1 MNRAAAP
8 FALGEGPDVCLLLHG
23 LTGSP
28 GEVRPLGEALAAAG
42 MRVVAPLLPGHGTR
56 PTDLAA
62 VTRSDLLEAAASA
75 LAGLSGA
82 RRVFLGGLS
91 AGALLALRLAARTP
105 GTGAPAIA
113 ALALLAPAIRFSGSS
128 WAFAEVLGR
137 FPAPGLVIGKGA
149 RGIVA
154 PIPAPVDAPGD
165 GELPAQMRPDGSYT
179 AIPLSWARELR
190 LLSREALDCAPG
202 VRAPALILHGGRD
215 DTASPEGARLLTA
228 CLGSNSIRLRVFP
241 ESGHV
246 LPLDRDSPAVC
257 SAVVSFFREA

>member
-8 FALGEGPDVCLLLHG
+8 FALGDGPDACLLLHG

-42 MRVVAPLLPGHGTR
+42 IRAVAPLLPGHGTR
-56 PTDLAA
+56 PADLAG
-62 VTRSDLLEAAASA
+62 VTRQDLLAAATAELAA
-75 LAGLSGA
+75 LKGS
-82 RRVFLGGLS
+82 RRIFLGGLS
-91 AGALLALRLAARTP
+91 AGSLLALQLAGR
-105 GTGAPAIA
+105 APAAGGPSIA
-113 ALALLAPAIRFSGSS
+113 ALALLAPAVRFTGST
-128 WAFAEVLGR
+128 WAFAELLGW
-137 FPAPGLVIGKGA
+137 FPGPSLVIGKGG

-154 PIPAPVDAPGD
+154 PIPAPADAPPP
-165 GELPAQMRPDGSYT
+165 GELPPQMREDGSYT

-190 LLSREALDCAPG
+190 LLSREALDAAPR
-202 VRAPALILHGGRD
+202 VHSPALILHGGRD
-215 DTASPEGARLLTA
+215 DTAAVSGARLLA
-228 CLGSNSIRLRVFP
+228 SRLAGNSIRLRVFP

>member
-8 FALGEGPDVCLLLHG
+8 FALGDGPDACLLLHG
-23 LTGSP
+23 LTGAP

-42 MRVVAPLLPGHGTR
+42 MRAIGPLLPGHGTR
-56 PTDLAA
+56 PADLAL
-62 VTRSDLLEAAASA
+62 VTRADLLAAAA
-75 LAGLSGA
+75 AELAKLSGA
-82 RRVFLGGLS
+82 RRLFVAGLS
-91 AGALLALRLAARTP
+91 AGALLALQLAARAP
-105 GTGAPAIA
+105 GAGAKAIA

-137 FPAPGLVIGKGA
+137 FPGPSLVIGKGP

-154 PIPAPVDAPGD
+154 PIPAPVDAPSS
-165 GELPAQMRPDGSYT
+165 GELPPQTWADGSYS

-190 LLSREALDCAPG
+190 LLSREALAAAPR

-215 DTASPEGARLLTA
+215 DTAAVSGARLLSSRLA
-228 CLGSNSIRLRVFP
+228 GNSIRLRVFP